1 MTNINMGVD
10 SNMLIAGGVYSL
22 EEAKEIEDIIKVI
35 ALMKRIRKI
44 ARNKKSKETL

>member
-10 SNMLIAGGVYSL
+10 NDMLIAGGVYNF
-22 EEAKEIEDIIKVI
+22 EEAKEIEDIIKVV

-44 ARNKKSKETL
+44 ARNKKIK

>member
-10 SNMLIAGGVYSL
+10 NNMLVAGGVYNL
-22 EEAKEIEDIIKVI
+22 DEAKEIEDVIKVV

-44 ARNKKSKETL
+44 AHNKKI